1 MPYNGKATGAIF
13 QNGRKQKDSH
23 PDYQGEIEIGPEAM
37 QSLIAQRDRGEEFP
51 KVEIAGWKKTTKNGD
66 MFLSVNANPPYEGE
80 RKGSNA
86 PSGGGQS
93 FSPAPTPD
101 DKIPF

>member
-23 PDYQGEIEIGPEAM
+23 PDYTGEIELGPEVI
-37 QSLIAQRDRGEEFP
+37 QSIMDQKGRGEGFP
-51 KVEIAGWKKTTKNGD
+51 KIDIAGWKKTTKNGD

-80 RKGSNA
+80 KGASA
-86 PSGGGQS
+86 PSA
-93 FSPAPTPD
+93 PAPEPNVD